1 MSIRDWPASERPREK
16 LLHLGPEALSSAELL
31 AILLHHGRAG
41 ETALDLARTLL
52 KRFDGLRGLLCASRE
67 RVCVKGGLG
76 VVRYVELQAAMEIA
90 RRALEETLERPD
102 GLSSPSAARRFLQ
115 ARLRDLPHEVFCCF
129 YLDNRHRLIRFDEL
143 VRGTIDGASVHPREV
158 VKEALAHNAAAVIL
172 AHNHPSGVAEPSDAD
187 QMITRRLK
195 DALGLVDIR
204 LLDHLVVGDGSCV
217 SFAERGLL

>member
-1 MSIRDWPASERPREK
+1 MSIKDWPEYERPREK
-16 LLHLGPEALSSAELL
+16 LLRLGASALSSAELL
-31 AILLHHGRAG
+31 AIVLHHGRAG
-41 ETALDLARTLL
+41 LTALDLARELL
-52 KRFDGLRGLLCASRE
+52 KAHGGLRGLLAADRARLCAP
-67 RVCVKGGLG
+67 GGLG
-76 VVRYVELQAAMEIA
+76 VVRYAELQAAMEIA
-90 RRALEETLERPD
+90 RRALEEALERPD
-102 GLSSPSAARRFLQ
+102 GLTSPAAARRFLQ

-143 VRGTIDGASVHPREV
+143 FRGTIDGASVHPREV